1 MTNKNVIQRQML
13 EPTNLKEAKE
23 FAETLSKS
31 GLVPK
36 EFQAKPANILVA
48 VQWGYEIGLAPM
60 QALQN
65 IAVINGR
72 PSLWGDSL
80 LALVKGHKNFAGC
93 REWMEG
99 NIAFCEI
106 KRTLNNG
113 EIEATLQQF
122 SEGDA
127 QKAGLLNKQG
137 PWRQYPKRM
146 MQLRARGFAIRDAF
160 PDAIKGLIT
169 AEEAMDYP
177 APKDITPGEGVQSMP
192 SVSNAQSTTQLTD
205 ALEQAS
211 KAEEQA
217 HKDAVIDNIADH
229 AEPGEDE
236 TETPDLDDEG
246 MPLHIPNGT
255 EQPKIERYNVEQ
267 DWADRYHEL
276 MLAMYRSTHKDLNPS
291 IKRTKLKEFK
301 ELNKDVLESM
311 DDQQLA
317 KELETKRLEW
327 NKSLSIMARENP
339 DGTE

>member
-1 MTNKNVIQRQML
+1 MSNVIKRQIL
-13 EPTNLKEAKE
+13 EPTNLKEAQE
-23 FAETLSKS
+23 FATTLSKS

-36 EFQAKPANILVA
+36 DFQGKPANILVA

-80 LALVKGHKNFAGC
+80 LALVKQHKNFAGC

-99 NIAFCEI
+99 KIAFCEI

-113 EIEATLQQF
+113 EMEATLAQF
-122 SEGDA
+122 SEADA

-177 APKDITPGEGVQSMP
+177 PEKDITPHDGVEQAP
-192 SVSNAQSTTQLTD
+192 KLSNVQSTTQLTK
-205 ALEQAS
+205 ALEEAS
-211 KAEEQA
+211 ISQEEA
-217 HKDAVIDNIADH
+217 HQDAVNDFQ
-229 AEPGEDE
+229 AEQQEQQEDI
-236 TETPDLDDEG
+236 PG
-246 MPLHIPNGT
+246 MPLHIPNGDDDAKV
-255 EQPKIERYNVEQ
+255 EYYNDEQ
-267 DWADRYHEL
+267 DWANRYHVL
-276 MLAMYRSTHKDLNPS
+276 LLAMYRSTHSSLTPQV
-291 IKRTKLKEFK
+291 KRTKMKELKEI
-301 ELNKDVLESM
+301 NKDVLDNFKDE
-311 DDQQLA
+311 QLVA
-317 KELETKRLEW
+317 ELEAKRKDW
-327 NKSLSIMARENP
+327 NKSLSIMARENQ
-339 DGTE
+339 DGK

>member
-1 MTNKNVIQRQML
+1 MSNIIKRQIL
-13 EPTNLKEAKE
+13 EPTNLKEAQE
-23 FAETLSKS
+23 FATTLSKS

-36 EFQAKPANILVA
+36 EFQGKPANILVA

-80 LALVKGHKNFAGC
+80 LALVKQHKNFAGC

-99 NIAFCEI
+99 TIAFCEI
-106 KRTLNNG
+106 KSTLNNG
-113 EIEATLQQF
+113 EVEATLAQF
-122 SEGDA
+122 SEADA

-177 APKDITPGEGVQSMP
+177 PEKDITPQDGVEQAP
-192 SVSNAQSTTQLTD
+192 KLSNVQSTTQLTE
-205 ALEQAS
+205 ALEKAS
-211 KAEEQA
+211 MSQEEA
-217 HKDAVIDNIADH
+217 HQDAVNDFQ
-229 AEPGEDE
+229 AEQQEQQEDI
-236 TETPDLDDEG
+236 PG
-246 MPLHIPNGT
+246 MPLHIPSGDDD
-255 EQPKIERYNVEQ
+255 PKVEYYNVEQ
-267 DWADRYHEL
+267 DWANSYHEL
-276 MLAMYRSTHKDLNPS
+276 LLAMYRSTHSSLTPQV
-291 IKRTKLKEFK
+291 KRTKMKELKEI
-301 ELNKDVLESM
+301 NKDVLANF
-311 DDQQLA
+311 DDKQLA
-317 KELETKRLEW
+317 EELETKRLEW

-339 DGTE
+339 DG

>member
-1 MTNKNVIQRQML
+1 MSNIIKRQIL
-13 EPTNLKEAKE
+13 EPTNLKEAQE
-23 FAETLSKS
+23 FATTFSKS

-36 EFQAKPANILVA
+36 DFQGKPANILVA

-80 LALVKGHKNFAGC
+80 LALVKQHKNFAGC

-99 NIAFCEI
+99 TIAFCEI
-106 KRTLNNG
+106 KRMLNNG
-113 EIEATLQQF
+113 EVEATLAQF
-122 SEGDA
+122 SEADA

-177 APKDITPGEGVQSMP
+177 PEKDITPQDGVEQAP
-192 SVSNAQSTTQLTD
+192 KLSNVQSTTQLTE
-205 ALEQAS
+205 ALEKAS
-211 KAEEQA
+211 MSQEEA
-217 HKDAVIDNIADH
+217 HQDAVNDFQ
-229 AEPGEDE
+229 AEQQEQQEDI
-236 TETPDLDDEG
+236 PG
-246 MPLHIPNGT
+246 MPLHIPNGDDDAKV
-255 EQPKIERYNVEQ
+255 EYYNVEQ
-267 DWADRYHEL
+267 DWANRYHEL
-276 MLAMYRSTHKDLNPS
+276 LLAMYRSTHSSLTPQV
-291 IKRTKLKEFK
+291 KRTKMKELKEM
-301 ELNKDVLESM
+301 NKDVLANF
-311 DDQQLA
+311 DDKQLA
-317 KELETKRLEW
+317 EELETKRLEW

-339 DGTE
+339 DG

>member
-1 MTNKNVIQRQML
+1 MSNIIKRQIL
-13 EPTNLKEAKE
+13 EPTNLKEAQE
-23 FAETLSKS
+23 FATTLSKS

-36 EFQAKPANILVA
+36 DFQGKPANILVA

-80 LALVKGHKNFAGC
+80 LALVKQHKNFAGC

-99 NIAFCEI
+99 TIAFCEI

-113 EIEATLQQF
+113 EVEATLAQF
-122 SEGDA
+122 SEADA

-177 APKDITPGEGVQSMP
+177 PEKDITPQDGVEQAP
-192 SVSNAQSTTQLTD
+192 KLSNVQSTTQLTE
-205 ALEQAS
+205 ALEKAS
-211 KAEEQA
+211 MSQEEA
-217 HKDAVIDNIADH
+217 HQDAVNDFQ
-229 AEPGEDE
+229 AEQQEQQEDI
-236 TETPDLDDEG
+236 PG
-246 MPLHIPNGT
+246 MPLHIPSGDDD
-255 EQPKIERYNVEQ
+255 PKVEYYNVEQ
-267 DWADRYHEL
+267 DWANRYHDL
-276 MLAMYRSTHKDLNPS
+276 LLAMYRSTHKDLTPQ
-291 IKRTKLKEFK
+291 IKRTKMKELKEI
-301 ELNKDVLESM
+301 NKDVLSGFQDKE
-311 DDQQLA
+311 LA

-339 DGTE
+339 DG

>member
-1 MTNKNVIQRQML
+1 MSNIIKRQIL
-13 EPTNLKEAKE
+13 EPTNLKEAQE
-23 FAETLSKS
+23 FATTLSKS

-36 EFQAKPANILVA
+36 DFQGKPANILVA

-80 LALVKGHKNFAGC
+80 LALVKQHKNFAGC

-99 NIAFCEI
+99 TIAFCEI

-113 EIEATLQQF
+113 EVEATLAQF
-122 SEGDA
+122 SEADA

-177 APKDITPGEGVQSMP
+177 PEKDITPQDGVEQAP
-192 SVSNAQSTTQLTD
+192 KLSNVQSTTQLTE
-205 ALEQAS
+205 ALEKAS
-211 KAEEQA
+211 TAQEEA
-217 HKDAVIDNIADH
+217 HQDAVNDFQ
-229 AEPGEDE
+229 AEQQEQQEDI
-236 TETPDLDDEG
+236 PG
-246 MPLHIPNGT
+246 MPLRIPNGDDDA
-255 EQPKIERYNVEQ
+255 KIEYYNVEQ
-267 DWADRYHEL
+267 DWANRYHDL
-276 MLAMYRSTHKDLNPS
+276 LLAMYRSTHKDLTPQ
-291 IKRTKLKEFK
+291 IKRTKMKELKEI
-301 ELNKDVLESM
+301 NKDVLSGFQ
-311 DDQQLA
+311 D
-317 KELETKRLEW
+317 KELAEELEAKRKDW
-327 NKSLSIMARENP
+327 NKSLSIMARENQN
-339 DGTE
+339 GE

>member
-1 MTNKNVIQRQML
+1 MSNIIKRQIL
-13 EPTNLKEAKE
+13 EPTNLKEAQE
-23 FAETLSKS
+23 FATTLSKS

-36 EFQAKPANILVA
+36 EFQGKPANILVA

-80 LALVKGHKNFAGC
+80 LALVKQHKNFAGC

-99 NIAFCEI
+99 KIAFCEI

-113 EIEATLQQF
+113 EMEATLAQF
-122 SEGDA
+122 SEADA

-177 APKDITPGEGVQSMP
+177 PEKDITPHDGVEQAP
-192 SVSNAQSTTQLTD
+192 KLSNVQSTTQLTK
-205 ALEQAS
+205 ALEEAS
-211 KAEEQA
+211 ISQEEA
-217 HKDAVIDNIADH
+217 HQDAVNDFQ
-229 AEPGEDE
+229 AEQQEQQEDI
-236 TETPDLDDEG
+236 PG
-246 MPLHIPNGT
+246 MPLHIPNGDDDAKV
-255 EQPKIERYNVEQ
+255 EYYNDEQ
-267 DWADRYHEL
+267 DWANRYNEL
-276 MLAMYRSTHKDLNPS
+276 LLAMYRSTHPS
-291 IKRTKLKEFK
+291 LTPQVKRTKMKELKEI
-301 ELNKDVLESM
+301 NKDVLDNFKDE
-311 DDQQLA
+311 QLVA
-317 KELETKRLEW
+317 ELEAKRKDW
-327 NKSLSIMARENP
+327 NKSLSIMARENQ
-339 DGTE
+339 DGK

>member
-1 MTNKNVIQRQML
+1 MSNVIKRQIL
-13 EPTNLKEAKE
+13 EPTNLKEAQE
-23 FAETLSKS
+23 FATTLSKS

-36 EFQAKPANILVA
+36 DFQGKPANILVA

-80 LALVKGHKNFAGC
+80 LALVKQHKNFAGC

-113 EIEATLQQF
+113 EVEATLAQF

-177 APKDITPGEGVQSMP
+177 PEKDITPQDGVEQAP
-192 SVSNAQSTTQLTD
+192 KLSNVQSTTQLTE
-205 ALEQAS
+205 ALEKAS
-211 KAEEQA
+211 MSQEEA
-217 HKDAVIDNIADH
+217 HQDAVNDFQ
-229 AEPGEDE
+229 AEQQEQQEDI
-236 TETPDLDDEG
+236 PG
-246 MPLHIPNGT
+246 MPLHIPNGDDDAKV
-255 EQPKIERYNVEQ
+255 EYYNVEQ
-267 DWADRYHEL
+267 DWANRYHEL
-276 MLAMYRSTHKDLNPS
+276 LLAMYRSTHSSLTPQV
-291 IKRTKLKEFK
+291 KRTKMKELKEM
-301 ELNKDVLESM
+301 NKDVLANF
-311 DDQQLA
+311 DDKQLA
-317 KELETKRLEW
+317 EELETKRLEW

-339 DGTE
+339 DGK

>member
-1 MTNKNVIQRQML
+1 MSNIIKRQIL
-13 EPTNLKEAKE
+13 EPTNLKEAQE
-23 FAETLSKS
+23 FATTLSKS

-36 EFQAKPANILVA
+36 DFQGKPANILVA

-80 LALVKGHKNFAGC
+80 LALVKQHKNFAGC

-99 NIAFCEI
+99 TIAFCEI
-106 KRTLNNG
+106 KRMLNNG
-113 EIEATLQQF
+113 EVEATLAQF
-122 SEGDA
+122 SEADA

-177 APKDITPGEGVQSMP
+177 PEKDITPQDGVEQAP
-192 SVSNAQSTTQLTD
+192 KLSNVQSTTQLTE
-205 ALEQAS
+205 ALEKAS
-211 KAEEQA
+211 MSQEEA
-217 HKDAVIDNIADH
+217 HQDAVNDFQ
-229 AEPGEDE
+229 AEQQEQQEDI
-236 TETPDLDDEG
+236 PG
-246 MPLHIPNGT
+246 MPLHIPNGDDDAKV
-255 EQPKIERYNVEQ
+255 EYYNVEQ
-267 DWADRYHEL
+267 DWANRYHEL
-276 MLAMYRSTHKDLNPS
+276 LLAMYRSTHSSLTPQV
-291 IKRTKLKEFK
+291 KRTKMKELKEM
-301 ELNKDVLESM
+301 NKDVLANF
-311 DDQQLA
+311 DDKQLA
-317 KELETKRLEW
+317 EELETKRLEW

-339 DGTE
+339 DG

>member
-1 MTNKNVIQRQML
+1 MSNVIKRQIL
-13 EPTNLKEAKE
+13 EPTNLKEAQE
-23 FAETLSKS
+23 FATTLSKS

-36 EFQAKPANILVA
+36 DFQNKPANILVA

-80 LALVKGHKNFAGC
+80 LALVKQHKNFAGC
-93 REWMEG
+93 REWIEG
-99 NIAFCEI
+99 TIAFCEI

-113 EIEATLQQF
+113 EIEATLAQF

-177 APKDITPGEGVQSMP
+177 DPKDITPEKGVEQAP
-192 SVSNAQSTTQLTD
+192 SLSNVQSTTQLTE
-205 ALEQAS
+205 ALEKAS
-211 KAEEQA
+211 MAQEKA
-217 HKDAVIDNIADH
+217 HSDAVIDNVADR

-236 TETPDLDDEG
+236 TETPDLDMEG
-246 MPLHIPNGT
+246 MPLHIPGGEGT
-255 EQPKIERYNVEQ
+255 AKIEYYNVEQ
-267 DWADRYHEL
+267 DWANRYHEL
-276 MLAMYRSTHKDLNPS
+276 LLAMYRSNHSSLTPQ
-291 IKRTKLKEFK
+291 IKRTKMKDLKEA
-301 ELNKDVLESM
+301 NKTVLDNFEDCLLYTSPSPR
-311 DDQQLA
+311 D
-317 KELETKRLEW
+317 R
-327 NKSLSIMARENP
+327 
-339 DGTE
+339 G

>member
-1 MTNKNVIQRQML
+1 MSNVIKRQIL
-13 EPTNLKEAKE
+13 EPTNLKEAQE
-23 FAETLSKS
+23 FATTLSKS

-36 EFQAKPANILVA
+36 DFQGKPANILVA

-80 LALVKGHKNFAGC
+80 LALVKQHKNFAGC

-99 NIAFCEI
+99 TIAFCEI

-113 EIEATLQQF
+113 EMEATLAQF
-122 SEGDA
+122 SEADA

-137 PWRQYPKRM
+137 PWKQYPKRM

-177 APKDITPGEGVQSMP
+177 PEKDITPQDGVEQAP
-192 SVSNAQSTTQLTD
+192 KLSNVQSTTQLTE
-205 ALEQAS
+205 ALEKAS
-211 KAEEQA
+211 MSQEEA
-217 HKDAVIDNIADH
+217 HQDAVNDFQ
-229 AEPGEDE
+229 AEQQEQQEDI
-236 TETPDLDDEG
+236 PG
-246 MPLHIPNGT
+246 MPLHIPNGDDA
-255 EQPKIERYNVEQ
+255 PKVEYYNVEQ
-267 DWADRYHEL
+267 DWANRYHDL
-276 MLAMYRSTHKDLNPS
+276 LLAMYRSTHKDLTPQ
-291 IKRTKLKEFK
+291 IKRTKMKELKEI
-301 ELNKDVLESM
+301 NKDVLSGFQDKE
-311 DDQQLA
+311 LA
-317 KELETKRLEW
+317 EELETKRLEW

-339 DGTE
+339 DG

>member
-1 MTNKNVIQRQML
+1 MSNIIKRQIL
-13 EPTNLKEAKE
+13 EPTNLKEAQE
-23 FAETLSKS
+23 FATTLSKS

-36 EFQAKPANILVA
+36 EFQGKPANILVA

-80 LALVKGHKNFAGC
+80 LALVKQHKNFAGC

-99 NIAFCEI
+99 KIAFCEI

-113 EIEATLQQF
+113 EMEATLAQF
-122 SEGDA
+122 SEADA

-177 APKDITPGEGVQSMP
+177 PEKDITPHDGVEQAP
-192 SVSNAQSTTQLTD
+192 KLSNVQSTTQLTK
-205 ALEQAS
+205 ALEEAS
-211 KAEEQA
+211 ISQEEA
-217 HKDAVIDNIADH
+217 HQDAVNDFQ
-229 AEPGEDE
+229 AEQQEQQEDI
-236 TETPDLDDEG
+236 TG
-246 MPLHIPNGT
+246 MPLHIPNGDDDAKV
-255 EQPKIERYNVEQ
+255 EYYNDEQ
-267 DWADRYHEL
+267 DWANRYNEL
-276 MLAMYRSTHKDLNPS
+276 LLAMYRSTHPS
-291 IKRTKLKEFK
+291 LTPQVKRTKMKELKEI
-301 ELNKDVLESM
+301 NKDVLDNFKDE
-311 DDQQLA
+311 QLVA
-317 KELETKRLEW
+317 ELEAKRKDW
-327 NKSLSIMARENP
+327 NKSLSIMARENQ
-339 DGTE
+339 DGK

>member
-1 MTNKNVIQRQML
+1 MSNVIKRQIL
-13 EPTNLKEAKE
+13 EPTNLKEAQE
-23 FAETLSKS
+23 FATTLSKS

-36 EFQAKPANILVA
+36 DFQGKPANILVA

-80 LALVKGHKNFAGC
+80 LALVKQHKNFAGC

-99 NIAFCEI
+99 TIAFCEI
-106 KRTLNNG
+106 KRMLNNG
-113 EIEATLQQF
+113 EVEATLAQF
-122 SEGDA
+122 SEADA

-177 APKDITPGEGVQSMP
+177 PEKDITPQDGVEQAP
-192 SVSNAQSTTQLTD
+192 KLSNVQSTTQLTE
-205 ALEQAS
+205 ALEKAS
-211 KAEEQA
+211 MSQEEA
-217 HKDAVIDNIADH
+217 HQDAVNDFQ
-229 AEPGEDE
+229 AEQQEQQEDI
-236 TETPDLDDEG
+236 PG
-246 MPLHIPNGT
+246 MPLHIPNGDDDAKV
-255 EQPKIERYNVEQ
+255 EYYNVEQ
-267 DWADRYHEL
+267 DWANRYHEL
-276 MLAMYRSTHKDLNPS
+276 LLAMYRSTYSSLTPQV
-291 IKRTKLKEFK
+291 KRTKMKELKEM
-301 ELNKDVLESM
+301 NKDVLANFN
-311 DDQQLA
+311 DKQLA
-317 KELETKRLEW
+317 EELETKRLEW

-339 DGTE
+339 DGK